1 MIGSGSAA
9 EPDFSLAL
17 AKITRMS
24 KEELNEL
31 LNHEEKADD
40 YIKSLDQIKSLNNE
54 KEELMVANK
63 SLAEYNLTQEPI
75 LNRKKEQLAEKHRE
89 AVQLLQTVNDL
100 KNDLASKSGKIQPDA
115 LYTLLQVEV
124 SKAEGESDEV
134 VNDYLD
140 KKFDSTDEFL
150 EKYVALRK
158 VMHMRKAKLDK
169 MGELMKNPDKNRTP
183 ARKAPEPPP
192 PAANYQAPPGVYPN
206 VSNWNTNSPNNLPY
220 PINPSMMPMPPSYR

>member
-1 MIGSGSAA
+1 M
-9 EPDFSLAL
+9 
-17 AKITRMS
+17 
-24 KEELNEL
+24 
-31 LNHEEKADD
+31 
-40 YIKSLDQIKSLNNE
+40 
-54 KEELMVANK
+54 
-63 SLAEYNLTQEPI
+63 
-75 LNRKKEQLAEKHRE
+75 
-89 AVQLLQTVNDL
+89 
-100 KNDLASKSGKIQPDA
+100 
-115 LYTLLQVEV
+115 

-192 PAANYQAPPGVYPN
+192 PAANYQAPPGVCPN
-206 VSNWNTNSPNNLPY
+206 VPNWNTNSPNNLPY

>member
-1 MIGSGSAA
+1 M
-9 EPDFSLAL
+9 
-17 AKITRMS
+17 
-24 KEELNEL
+24 
-31 LNHEEKADD
+31 
-40 YIKSLDQIKSLNNE
+40 
-54 KEELMVANK
+54 
-63 SLAEYNLTQEPI
+63 
-75 LNRKKEQLAEKHRE
+75 
-89 AVQLLQTVNDL
+89 
-100 KNDLASKSGKIQPDA
+100 
-115 LYTLLQVEV
+115 

-192 PAANYQAPPGVYPN
+192 PAVLLSPASKGHSLTCLLATAARTPSPAPG
-206 VSNWNTNSPNNLPY
+206 SAA
-220 PINPSMMPMPPSYR
+220 